1 MLKRL
6 RVKNFALIEN
16 LDLIFSPGFNVL
28 TGETGA
34 GKSIILGALNLLF
47 GDRASS
53 EMFREGEDE
62 LYVEGTFEAEVPQ
75 EDIIIKREMY
85 RGGKSYVFIDDKQVT
100 LQTLRE
106 TTSRLAEIMGQ
117 HQHQGLLNPV
127 NHVQILDRFGSL
139 EDQVADFQEKLKE
152 WRKLRDEIEALKNSK
167 QKRLQQVDYFRFQ
180 LSEIES
186 AGLKPEEEAELKR
199 ERAILNN
206 ASALKELSTSIYSL
220 LYDDQDSVFEQA
232 NRCREFA
239 ERLRRIDDSVPL
251 KIEEMENIIIM
262 AEELGKA
269 AAAYGEGIENDPLRL
284 ETVEARLAEIDRL
297 KTKYGRDVPEIL
309 AYADEIRKELD
320 ISDNFDT
327 RLEELNRILEGKTA
341 LLLET
346 GRALDESRKQAA
358 EALSVN
364 LKKTLSAMGMKK
376 MEFKTVFVEPDT
388 GIAVDH
394 RGRKYKVTENGLSNL
409 EFFISPNP
417 GEGLRPL
424 RKIASGGE
432 ISRVMLSVKT
442 SIAEKDNVRLLIFDE
457 VDTGISG
464 ETAIKVGRLLRD
476 LSRSH
481 QVICITHLQQIASGG
496 DAHFAVEKKTIQ
508 KRTLTF
514 VRKLSEKER
523 VSEIAR
529 LISGDSRSRDSIR
542 YAEKLLSDLSD
553 LSGKSGNPEYS
564 DN

>member
-62 LYVEGTFEAEVPQ
+62 LYVEGTFEVEAPQ

-152 WRKLRDEIEALKNSK
+152 WRRLRDEIEDLKNSK
-167 QKRLQQVDYFRFQ
+167 QKRLQQADYFRFQ

-186 AGLKPEEEAELKR
+186 AGLKPEEEDELKR
-199 ERAILNN
+199 EKAILNN
-206 ASALKELSTSIYSL
+206 AAALKELSTSIYSL

-297 KTKYGRDVPEIL
+297 KTKYGRDVSEIL
-309 AYADEIRKELD
+309 AYADEIRKEID
-320 ISDNFDT
+320 VSDNFDT
-327 RLEELNRILEGKTA
+327 RHEELSRILGGKTV

-346 GRALDESRKQAA
+346 GQALDESRKQAA

-376 MEFKTVFVEPDT
+376 MEFKTVFVEPDA
-388 GIAVDH
+388 GITVDH
-394 RGRKYKVTENGLSNL
+394 QGRKYTITENGLSNL

-417 GEGLRPL
+417 GEGVRPL

-476 LSRSH
+476 LSQSH
-481 QVICITHLQQIASGG
+481 QVICITHLQQIASAG